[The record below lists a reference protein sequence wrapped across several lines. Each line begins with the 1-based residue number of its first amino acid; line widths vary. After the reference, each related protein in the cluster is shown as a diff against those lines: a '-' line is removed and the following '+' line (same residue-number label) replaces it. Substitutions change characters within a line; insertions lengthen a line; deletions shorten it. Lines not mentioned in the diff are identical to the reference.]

1 MFKLPDY
8 EIIAWILCNKFGKK
22 LEKEVLSS
30 IDKMPYESM
39 EYQGVLAI
47 HWEFNTW
54 DETVNHVRRMKGF
67 IDNPNLVFLR
77 ANNRND
83 ENASVVYK
91 DERPVKKAI
100 QTDRTGKK

>member
-8 EIIAWILCNKFGKK
+8 EIIVWLLCNKFGKK

-47 HWEFNTW
+47 QWDFDRW
-54 DETVNHVRRMKGF
+54 DEAVASAKDLRKF
-67 IDNPNLVFLR
+67 IDNPNLIFLR
-77 ANNRND
+77 VNNLAS

-91 DERPVKKAI
+91 DERHMKKPI
-100 QTDRTGKK
+100 QPS